1 MGRKRKSEG
10 AADSNPPKRVRKPN
24 FNADF
29 LFIGLSI
36 DSKLP
41 TASCEGHSC
50 RQSANPAIDPYTGEP
65 RKRGRPRKYPPG
77 HEPPPPPGPK
87 RGRGRPRKDGTI
99 RSPNSAPETPQGPK
113 RPVGRPRK
121 NPVQNGTETPSRPI
135 LSESEEP
142 KIDDEK
148 SDRSYWLMKAEP
160 ESRMEKGV
168 DVKFSIDDLQAA
180 EKPEPWDGVRNPVAR
195 NHIRAMKKGDYAFFY
210 HSNCKV
216 PGVVGMMEIVQE
228 HTPDESAFDPA
239 HPYYD
244 PKSKRDNPKWEV
256 VHVEF
261 RRKFKKMVTL
271 NDLKAHATPGGPLE
285 DLQVLKQTRLS
296 VSSVTPAQWKFIL
309 GLAGESSESAE

>member
-10 AADSNPPKRVRKPN
+10 AADSNPPKR
-24 FNADF
+24 
-29 LFIGLSI
+29 
-36 DSKLP
+36 
-41 TASCEGHSC
+41 
-50 RQSANPAIDPYTGEP
+50 PAIDPHTGEP

-77 HEPPPPPGPK
+77 QEPPPPPGPK

-99 RSPNSAPETPQGPK
+99 RPPNSAPETPQGPK

-121 NPVQNGTETPSRPI
+121 TPVQNGTETPSQPI
-135 LSESEEP
+135 HSESEES
-142 KIDDEK
+142 KVADEE

-180 EKPEPWDGVRNPVAR
+180 EKPEPWDAR

-261 RRKFKKMVTL
+261 RQKFKKMVTL
-271 NDLKAHATPGGPLE
+271 NDLKAHAKPGGPLE

-309 GLAGESSESAE
+309 ELAGESSESAE

>member
-10 AADSNPPKRVRKPN
+10 AADSNPPKR
-24 FNADF
+24 
-29 LFIGLSI
+29 
-36 DSKLP
+36 
-41 TASCEGHSC
+41 
-50 RQSANPAIDPYTGEP
+50 PAIDPYTGEP

-77 HEPPPPPGPK
+77 QEPPPPPGPK

-142 KIDDEK
+142 KIDDEE

-180 EKPEPWDGVRNPVAR
+180 EKPEPWDAR

>member
-10 AADSNPPKRVRKPN
+10 AADSNPPKR
-24 FNADF
+24 
-29 LFIGLSI
+29 
-36 DSKLP
+36 
-41 TASCEGHSC
+41 
-50 RQSANPAIDPYTGEP
+50 PAIDPYTGEP

-77 HEPPPPPGPK
+77 QEPPPPPGPK
-87 RGRGRPRKDGTI
+87 RGRGRPRKDGII

-121 NPVQNGTETPSRPI
+121 TPVQNGTETPSQPI
-135 LSESEEP
+135 LSESEES
-142 KIDDEK
+142 KVADEE
-148 SDRSYWLMKAEP
+148 SDQSYWLMKAEP

-180 EKPEPWDGVRNPVAR
+180 EKPEPWDAR

-271 NDLKAHATPGGPLE
+271 NDLKAHAKPGGPLE
-285 DLQVLKQTRLS
+285 DLQALKQTRLS

-309 GLAGESSESAE
+309 GLAGESSECAE

>member
-10 AADSNPPKRVRKPN
+10 AVDSNPPKR
-24 FNADF
+24 
-29 LFIGLSI
+29 
-36 DSKLP
+36 
-41 TASCEGHSC
+41 
-50 RQSANPAIDPYTGEP
+50 PAIDPHTGEP

-77 HEPPPPPGPK
+77 QEPPTPPGPK

-99 RSPNSAPETPQGPK
+99 RPPDSAPETPQGPK

-121 NPVQNGTETPSRPI
+121 TPVQNGNETPSQPTR
-135 LSESEEP
+135 SDSEES
-142 KIDDEK
+142 KVAEEE

-160 ESRMEKGV
+160 ESRIEKGV

-180 EKPEPWDGVRNPVAR
+180 EKPEPWDGVRNPAAR

-244 PKSKRDNPKWEV
+244 PKSKRDNPKWDV

-261 RRKFKKMVTL
+261 RRKFKNMVTL
-271 NDLKAHATPGGPLE
+271 HDLKAHAKPGGPLE

>member
-10 AADSNPPKRVRKPN
+10 AADSNPPKR
-24 FNADF
+24 
-29 LFIGLSI
+29 
-36 DSKLP
+36 
-41 TASCEGHSC
+41 
-50 RQSANPAIDPYTGEP
+50 PAIDPYTGEP

-77 HEPPPPPGPK
+77 QEPLPPPGPK

-121 NPVQNGTETPSRPI
+121 TPVQNGTETASQPI
-135 LSESEEP
+135 HSDSEES
-142 KIDDEK
+142 KVADEE

-271 NDLKAHATPGGPLE
+271 NDLKAHAKPGGPLE

-296 VSSVTPAQWKFIL
+296 VSSVTPAQWKFIM